1 MFLSFILRDQFA
13 DLRLCPAPQ
22 QAKGM
27 RLGDPASSRLGRTSF
42 IGQPKVP
49 PAITIRIRE

>member
-1 MFLSFILRDQFA
+1 
-13 DLRLCPAPQ
+13 DLRLCLAPL